1 MAGHALKIDSGMSK
15 AAAWMQIAI
24 AYLAIEGALWTHGA
38 TQQIWYVAASV
49 IIIVLTL
56 ASQSRTRALGLGTSG
71 FTGALIVVPLAAVVS
86 AMVLLLAAYMG
97 TLRPLYGASSVFA
110 HMLAYGVWA
119 LEQEFILNSF
129 FYNRLEA
136 AIGPTRGAAL
146 LAALLFSMAHI
157 PNPVLVPV
165 TFVGGLLLVEA
176 FRRWRNIYPLAIAHA
191 MLGLTLA
198 VSIPDPVMRHMRV
211 GLAFLRFKL
220 QS

>member
-15 AAAWMQIAI
+15 ATAWMQIAI